1 MVEGRSTRR
10 FWSKR
15 ELATLRRRYPNEPTA
30 KVAEALGRS
39 LGSVNNQ
46 AFILRLKKTAA
57 YLASPAACRLRRGDN
72 VGKAS
77 RFKPGMTPWNKGKPG
92 STGLHP
98 NCRKTQFKR
107 GCMAGAAQAK
117 YRPIGTERIAKEGIL
132 ERKVTDAGK
141 TNRARQRR
149 WVAVHRL
156 VWLAERGPI
165 PRGYIVVFRPGK
177 KTTDAAKIT
186 LDRLELITR
195 AENMRRNSYL
205 TRYPKEV
212 SDLIRMRGALNRKIH
227 NRERQQA

>member
-1 MVEGRSTRR
+1 MSGKAWTV
-10 FWSKR
+10 R

-30 KVAEALGRS
+30 KVAKALGRS
-39 LGSVNNQ
+39 LCSVNNQ

-72 VGKAS
+72 VGKPS

-92 STGLHP
+92 STGIQP
-98 NCRKTQFKR
+98 GFRATQFKKGR
-107 GCMAGAAQAK
+107 MAGAAQAK
-117 YRPIGTERIAKEGIL
+117 YKPIGTERIAKDGIL
-132 ERKVTDAGK
+132 ERKITDAGK

-156 VWLAERGPI
+156 VWLEKRGPI
-165 PRGYIVVFRPGK
+165 PRGHIVVFRPGK
-177 KTTDAAKIT
+177 KTTDPKKIT
-186 LDRLELITR
+186 PDRLELITR

-212 SDLIRMRGALNRKIH
+212 ADLIRMRGALNRKIH
-227 NRERQQA
+227 HRERQQA